1 MQNNTYIS
9 ENQYFIG
16 FYSSKIYKIRPKIK
30 EKGEYSPFSCKSD
43 VNNIFNANYIDIFIK

>member
-30 EKGEYSPFSCKSD
+30 ENGEYSPFSCKSD